1 MRPRHIFALVG
12 QNQLRW
18 GIVMFLTTNEEHL
31 LDGEEGEAIQLAMSI
46 LVKIGEMY
54 GADRF
59 IKIEN
64 VHIDASTYCGI
75 FDAGLEFCDRLVR
88 GGGNFKVPT
97 TLCIAAIDFER
108 HTEFDIPQEV
118 VEKQKRLAKA
128 YLRMGAIP
136 NWTCTPYQCGSNIH
150 FGQRIAWG
158 ESNAIA
164 FANSVIGART
174 IRCADFI
181 DICAAITGLMPRFG
195 LYLDEERHGSV
206 LYQLEGLKTA
216 QFTATEY
223 ATLGYYV
230 GAVTGSRVPVLQG
243 VSKNISTDQLKA
255 FSAAVATSG
264 SIGLFHMC
272 EITPEARNLEEALGA
287 QKPEETLAPG
297 KEELNSV
304 RDTLSTQNGMDP
316 DIVVL
321 GCPHYSVE
329 ELKVVAHFL
338 KNKRVIKDKRLWIF
352 TNRCVKH
359 LVKPMGLINQIE
371 AAGAKVICDTCF
383 LHMPTSAWELSS
395 IATDSAKM
403 AHYAPGIADFK
414 VSFLD
419 KVRCIE
425 KITK

>member
-1 MRPRHIFALVG
+1 
-12 QNQLRW
+12 
-18 GIVMFLTTNEEHL
+18 MFLTTNEEHL
-31 LDGEEGEAIQLAMSI
+31 LDGEEGEAIQLAMSV

-75 FDAGLEFCDRLVR
+75 FDAGLEFCERLVR
-88 GGGNFKVPT
+88 GGAIFKVPT

-108 HTEFDIPQEV
+108 HMEFDIPQEV

-136 NWTCTPYQCGSNIH
+136 NWTCTPYQCGINIH

-174 IRCADFI
+174 IRCADFV
-181 DICAAITGLMPRFG
+181 DVCAAITGLMPRFG
-195 LYLDEERHGSV
+195 LYLDEERLGTV
-206 LYQLEGLKTA
+206 LFKLKEFDTT

-230 GAVTGSRVPVLQG
+230 GGVAGSRVPVLQG
-243 VSKNISTDQLKA
+243 VSKNISTNQLKA

-287 QKPEETLAPG
+287 QKPEETFAPG
-297 KEELNSV
+297 KEELNAV
-304 RDTLSTQNGMDP
+304 RDTLSTQNVMDP
-316 DIVVL
+316 EIVVL

-329 ELKVVAHFL
+329 ELKEVALLL

-359 LVKPMGLINQIE
+359 LVKPMGLIKQIE

-419 KVRCIE
+419 KVRFIE

>member
-1 MRPRHIFALVG
+1 
-12 QNQLRW
+12 
-18 GIVMFLTTNEEHL
+18 MFLTTKEEHL
-31 LDGEEGEAIQLAMSI
+31 LDGEEGEAIQLAMSV
-46 LVKIGEMY
+46 LVKIGEIY

-75 FDAGLEFCDRLVR
+75 FDAGLEFCERLVR
-88 GGGNFKVPT
+88 GNATFKVPT

-108 HTEFDIPQEV
+108 HKEFDIPQEV
-118 VEKQKRLAKA
+118 VEKQKRLAKG

-195 LYLDEERHGSV
+195 LYLDEERHASV
-206 LYQLEGLKTA
+206 LFQLKGLKTA

-230 GAVTGSRVPVLQG
+230 GAVAGSRVPVLQG

-272 EITPEARNLEEALGA
+272 GITPEARNLKEALGA
-287 QKPEETLAPG
+287 QKPEETLVPG
-297 KEELNSV
+297 KEELNIIS
-304 RDTLSTQNGMDP
+304 DSLSTQDGMDP
-316 DIVVL
+316 EIVVL

-329 ELKVVAHFL
+329 ELKEIASFL
-338 KNKRVIKDKRLWIF
+338 KNKRVITDKRLWIF

-359 LVKPMGLINQIE
+359 LVKPLGLIEQIE
-371 AAGAKVICDTCF
+371 VSGAKVICDTCF
-383 LHMPTSAWELSS
+383 LHMPTLAWELSS
-395 IATDSAKM
+395 ITTDSAKM
-403 AHYAPGIADFK
+403 AHYAPGIGDFK

-419 KVRCIE
+419 KVQCIE